1 MAFDGLVMAAV
12 ASELAGKIVGG
23 RLEKIHQPGPSE
35 LVLVIHTRDWGK
47 QRLLIS
53 AEARDARVHLT
64 DGAYVNPLAPPVFCM
79 VLRKH
84 LEGGRIRSVE
94 QVGLERVLKL
104 SFDSR
109 DELGRPGSKL
119 LFCEVMGKHSNV
131 LLVDPDSNTIVDG
144 IHRYSHSVSRYREV
158 LPNRPYLP
166 PPEQGKMDPRQ
177 LSEEQF
183 RSVILNSDLGS
194 TLTEVLLQN
203 IAGIGPQ
210 TCRELVVRAGLSQDY
225 QLEYCGEYELN
236 QLWAQ
241 LQKLRQI
248 LEQGIFAPTLLLD
261 RRGQPLDFAALDL
274 SHLPAFRRESGEMS
288 RLLDQYYGNLK
299 QRRVMESQRHSLLQ
313 ITRRE
318 IARFKKKLTLYKK
331 SLAAAEKG
339 DDYRLFGELLTA
351 NLYRLEQGS
360 EARVENF
367 YHPENQEFLVPLDP
381 TLTPGENA
389 QAYFKKY
396 LKAKNTREAVLAH
409 LELAQAEVSY
419 LEAVEI
425 AISQSM
431 DPEDLRE
438 IRTELEEQAYL
449 KARTQQGQKKSKKEQ
464 SRPTPLSFVSSEG
477 LTILV
482 GKNNKQN
489 DYLTLKLAD
498 DEDIW
503 LHTKDIPGSH
513 VIIRLDRQ
521 SEVPEQTLLEA
532 ASLAA
537 WFSKARQSGKVP
549 VDYTRRQHVRKPKGA
564 KPGMVIYDNQRT
576 LMVVPNEELVERL
589 IPAN

>member
-131 LLVDPDSNTIVDG
+131 LLVDPGSNTIVDG

-166 PPEQGKMDPRQ
+166 PPEQGKKDPRQ

-210 TCRELVVRAGLSQDY
+210 TCRELVVRAGLPQDY

-241 LQKLRQI
+241 LQKLRQT
-248 LEQGIFAPTLLLD
+248 LEQGTFAPTLLLD

-274 SHLPAFRRESGEMS
+274 SHLPAFRRESGEMN
-288 RLLDQYYGNLK
+288 RLLDRYYGNLK
-299 QRRVMESQRHSLLQ
+299 QRRVMESRRQSLLQ

-318 IARFKKKLTLYKK
+318 IARFKKKLALYQK

-367 YHPENQEFLVPLDP
+367 YHPENQELLVPLDP

-425 AISQSM
+425 AVSQAL
-431 DPEDLRE
+431 DPEDLQE

-464 SRPTPLSFVSSEG
+464 GRSTPLSFVSSEG

-489 DYLTLKLAD
+489 DYLTLKLAG

-513 VIIRLDRQ
+513 VIIRLDRHP
-521 SEVPEQTLLEA
+521 EVPEQTLLEA

-549 VDYTRRQHVRKPKGA
+549 VDYTRRRHVRKPKGA

-576 LMVVPNEELVERL
+576 LMAAPNEELVERL
-589 IPAN
+589 MPAD